1 MAEGHNK
8 QSEASLATQLGG
20 WDDDGELHD
29 ADLRSPAGERAST
42 QASFRSRA
50 EAEGAATEAEPLAPD
65 SVAPFDAATG
75 TRTAGSAGASAGP
88 RPRRGQPEQTR
99 ARLTLTAAHFFNRVP
114 YWEADTNAIAKEAG
128 YATGTFYRHFKD
140 KREIFI
146 AAYREWIAEEW
157 ANIESTI
164 IPGQTPAQ
172 MIDRAA
178 DALIEHHRRWR
189 VFRGNLRALVTY
201 DEELRELT
209 QALRREQLEKMS
221 LLRMRMGQQPSRT
234 LESDAVHAMMFER
247 VCDGIADGEFASL
260 GCSIEVAQREFRALM
275 RTYLLDP
282 WMLELSGPP
291 SE

>member
-1 MAEGHNK
+1 MAQGQDNQGEARVVIPLEGWH
-8 QSEASLATQLGG
+8 
-20 WDDDGELHD
+20 DDGELHV
-29 ADLRSPAGERAST
+29 
-42 QASFRSRA
+42 A
-50 EAEGAATEAEPLAPD
+50 EPNAAESSAAEPGNDAEPLPSD
-65 SVAPFDAATG
+65 PVAPG
-75 TRTAGSAGASAGP
+75 PGGSAGP

-99 ARLTLTAAHFFNRVP
+99 ARLILTAAHIFNRVP

-128 YATGTFYRHFKD
+128 YSTGTFYRHFKD

-164 IPGQTPAQ
+164 IPGQTPAES
-172 MIDRAA
+172 IDRAA

-247 VCDGIADGEFASL
+247 VCDGIADGEFMSL
-260 GCSIEVAQREFRALM
+260 GCSVEVAQREFRALM

-282 WMLELSGPP
+282 WMLP
-291 SE
+291 